1 MGRGKRREPL
11 FSLSP
16 SHRAPRALFFFLPS
30 LPTTQRGLY
39 GEERQ
44 LTHMQPSTWPVPNA
58 CAKPYHPGVGQLS
71 RPRGSAHR
79 QISQHGIA
87 RLTKKPRTLAPGIG
101 SVLFHLKACKCQG
114 SGLLSHLRLCFD
126 SSACTNHILRSKKL
140 IWVSA
145 LTFLT
150 VLVSLLS
157 YSSLLKVHEQVID
170 MKIFIFLTSLSA
182 FYEYSTSAKRAQ
194 RKPAR
199 ETHAPI
205 ERLGSK
211 RIQHG
216 DGLLT
221 RQNTRTVNWI

>member
-58 CAKPYHPGVGQLS
+58 CAKPYHPGVGQMS
-71 RPRGSAHR
+71 RCRGSAHR
-79 QISQHGIA
+79 QINQNGIA

-101 SVLFHLKACKCQG
+101 SVLFLLKACNCQG
-114 SGLLSHLRLCFD
+114 SGLLSRLRLCFD
-126 SSACTNHILRSKKL
+126 SSACTNHILRSL

-182 FYEYSTSAKRAQ
+182 FQYSTSAKRAQ

-211 RIQHG
+211 RIQYG
-216 DGLLT
+216 DRLLI
-221 RQNTRTVNWI
+221 RQNTRAVNWI

>member
-79 QISQHGIA
+79 QISQHGI
-87 RLTKKPRTLAPGIG
+87 G
-101 SVLFHLKACKCQG
+101 SVLFHLKACEC
-114 SGLLSHLRLCFD
+114 
-126 SSACTNHILRSKKL
+126 
-140 IWVSA
+140 
-145 LTFLT
+145 
-150 VLVSLLS
+150 
-157 YSSLLKVHEQVID
+157 
-170 MKIFIFLTSLSA
+170 
-182 FYEYSTSAKRAQ
+182 
-194 RKPAR
+194 
-199 ETHAPI
+199 
-205 ERLGSK
+205 
-211 RIQHG
+211 
-216 DGLLT
+216 
-221 RQNTRTVNWI
+221 